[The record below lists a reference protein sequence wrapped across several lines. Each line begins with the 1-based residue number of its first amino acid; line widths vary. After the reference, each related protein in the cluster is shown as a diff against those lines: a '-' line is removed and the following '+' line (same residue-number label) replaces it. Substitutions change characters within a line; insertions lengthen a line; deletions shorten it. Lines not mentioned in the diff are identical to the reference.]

1 MGLTHANF
9 VLLQG
14 SPTWSHSCLEYYP
27 GESVWVLA
35 EVDNALRPQG
45 VRVEPPLQNAG
56 VCYVSNRFVFLC
68 ITTFRGG
75 GRRRR
80 RKERR
85 EREGRNGLFDQS
97 TVFAESALACF
108 LKRKNPPA
116 ALKPNTIPASLLSIR
131 IRSVCRWL

>member
-45 VRVEPPLQNAG
+45 VRVRASSSKRGSLLCEQS
-56 VCYVSNRFVFLC
+56 VCFSLYHNFS
-68 ITTFRGG
+68 
-75 GRRRR
+75 GRREEEKKKGAARER
-80 RKERR
+80 GKERP
-85 EREGRNGLFDQS
+85 L
-97 TVFAESALACF
+97 
-108 LKRKNPPA
+108 
-116 ALKPNTIPASLLSIR
+116 
-131 IRSVCRWL
+131 